1 MTLPPPSIDPLIA
14 KLQSLNW
21 NSAIVKT
28 HGGWKE
34 KAKQYLTVYTMAAEI
49 TMQGVPKDSRIAELQ
64 TWLNGE
70 YKFIDA
76 LNAKEQ
82 DWKYKAMAL
91 IGARL
96 KTFAEYHARL
106 WRAALA
112 LFHGGADPSFIAT
125 FARSID
131 VELTKAW
138 NSGSQS
144 LGISPDEMT
153 ERDIKV
159 LSQIIANENKFILG
173 MASDIQ
179 AAAAEGMEEE
189 AFASQFGNRV
199 NVWAAR
205 YTDVVN
211 QALLYFG
218 KKEKL
223 VWKIGNREK
232 HCSTCPR
239 LNGIVAF
246 GDEWSRVGFHPQRP
260 PNNLLECGGWE
271 CGCELLPT
279 KARRTTN
286 ALKKLQAI
294 KGGG

>member
-1 MTLPPPSIDPLIA
+1 MPPIPSIDPLIA
-14 KLQSLNW
+14 KFQSLNW
-21 NSAIVKT
+21 NASVIKAQ
-28 HGGWKE
+28 GGWKG
-34 KAKQYLTVYTMAAEI
+34 KAKQFLTIYTMAAEI
-49 TMQGVPKDSRIAELQ
+49 TLQGVPKDDRIAELQ

-70 YKFIDA
+70 YKFIDG
-76 LNAKEQ
+76 LDAKEQ
-82 DWKYKAMAL
+82 DWKYKAIAI

-138 NSGSQS
+138 NEGGKA
-144 LGISPDEMT
+144 LGIEPDEMT
-153 ERDIKV
+153 DRDMKV
-159 LSQIIANENKFILG
+159 LAGIIANENKFILG

-179 AAAAEGMEEE
+179 AAAAGGMEEE
-189 AFASQFGNRV
+189 AFVSQFGNRV
-199 NVWAAR
+199 NVWSAR
-205 YTDVVN
+205 YPDVVN

-223 VWKIGNREK
+223 VWKLGKREN

-246 GDEWSRVGFHPQRP
+246 GDEFSRVGYHPQRP
-260 PNNLLECGGWE
+260 KNELLECQGWE
-271 CGCELLPT
+271 CACTLSPT
-279 KARRTTN
+279 KARRTYN